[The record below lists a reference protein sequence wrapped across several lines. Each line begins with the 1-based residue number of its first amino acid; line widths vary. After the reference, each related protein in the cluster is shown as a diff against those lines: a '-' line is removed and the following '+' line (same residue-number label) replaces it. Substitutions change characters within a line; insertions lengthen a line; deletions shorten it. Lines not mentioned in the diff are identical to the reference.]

1 MIKAAVIGAVS
12 YAGGELLRLLSGHEQ
27 VKISHIAA
35 ENTGVG
41 EDIKKVFPY
50 LLAYEGFK
58 VEKADDLDHIL
69 EDSDVIF
76 TALPHGKAVG
86 VAVKAVAQGKK
97 FIDIAADFRF
107 RDASVYEDWYNV
119 KHDDPQLTASAVYGL
134 PEIYR
139 DKIAQGSVIGNP
151 GCYPTASILSLYPL
165 LRNHLVEPGSII
177 IDAKS
182 GVSGAGRKP
191 TDNNVFAQCTESI
204 KAYGVATHRHTPEI
218 EQVLSEVDGVSHVI
232 NFTPHLIPMSR
243 GILATS
249 YASLKQE
256 LSAEQLW
263 QLYKETYAKE
273 AFVYLHD
280 LGTWPQTKW
289 VSGTNFCHIGLTYD
303 KRTGRAVICS
313 AIDNLVKGAAGQAI
327 QNMNILFGLPEG
339 MALSMTPT
347 FP

>member
-1 MIKAAVIGAVS
+1 MIKAAIIGAIS
-12 YAGGELLRLLSGHEQ
+12 YAGGELLRLLTAHEQ
-27 VKISHIAA
+27 VIVTHIADSYSI
-35 ENTGVG
+35 G

-50 LLAYEGFK
+50 LFAYEGYK
-58 VEKADDLDHIL
+58 VEEPDIDYIL
-69 EDSDVIF
+69 ADSDVVF
-76 TALPHGKAVG
+76 TAMPHGKAVE
-86 VAVKAVAQGKK
+86 VAVKAAAQGKK

-107 RDASVYEDWYNV
+107 RDAAVYEDWYNV
-119 KHDDPQLTASAVYGL
+119 KHDAPQLTASAVYGL

-139 DKIAQGSVIGNP
+139 EKIATSSVVGNP

-165 LRNHLVEPGSII
+165 VKNHFVEQGSII

-191 TDNNVFAQCTESI
+191 TENNSFSQCAESL

-218 EQVLSEVDGVSHVI
+218 EQALSDVDGVKHVI

-243 GILATS
+243 GILATA
-249 YASLKQE
+249 YATLKQQM
-256 LSAEQLW
+256 SAEELW
-263 QLYKETYAKE
+263 ELYKETYAKE
-273 AFVYLHD
+273 AFVHVHD
-280 LGTWPQTKW
+280 LGVWPQTKW
-289 VSGTNFCHIGLTYD
+289 VSGSNFCHIGLTYD

-339 MALSMTPT
+339 MALTMTPT